1 MKEPLLLSAAMCRF
15 CRPLRIRLLVL
26 ALATVSSSAFAQA
39 MPTRLPAGP
48 LGATLTAF
56 ATERGIALSFDPA
69 LTEGLT
75 APSIE
80 GSMTDRE
87 GLERL
92 LSGSGLRLLA
102 RSNGSYTLLR
112 APAAS
117 SGIIPLSPLRIGAQ
131 RTFPYSEGVAL
142 DQAYIDAAPRGESDL
157 ATLLRINPSVQF
169 SDTARSSRNAGE
181 IRPADFSINGA
192 PFYQNLFLIDGI
204 SFNNDIDPVFNNAD
218 HYADVPSQSQGIAV
232 DTDLLEGVTVYDS
245 NVPVAFGNFTGGV
258 VDAQTRKAGDRLH
271 GKVWF
276 RMARSV
282 WNDIIIPEG
291 QEQDFEQSAT
301 SDFQPEFDK
310 FKFGARLEGRTKSGI
325 GLIGTVT
332 QTRSEIPL
340 RGYTSGDVS
349 SSDANS
355 KTQTRQNTATSL
367 SADWKSDSGIE
378 LGASITYAPTD
389 DRYFIQSA
397 KNSWFDLK
405 SGGPVVALRANVER
419 GAWTMRNTLS
429 YSDLE
434 SSRRSQVDYWKSWA
448 KSREFD
454 WGVNNSSR
462 EGSWGNV
469 DQHDRK
475 VGYQAQF
482 DREPVA
488 WGATEHNVQLGVSF
502 QHREANYERLND
514 HYNYLQPYATT
525 SCTSSNGTV
534 DTDSCSLSPVLTSV
548 TGTVVAGRGQYFRR
562 QTTYQ
567 AGEFKVS
574 GQAYAAWLQD
584 DVRLG
589 NVSLRGGVRLDQD
602 SIWDKNT
609 FSPRLAASWN
619 VFGDK
624 TTILTGGL
632 NRYYGRN
639 FFSYLLREGR
649 ERLTLVK
656 TRTSARTAWESIEG
670 TSAGSTNRLSDV
682 DIPYTNEWT
691 IGLDQRWKGLDLS
704 LKYVSRDN
712 RDEVLRQ
719 SVRSNDPSGAFTSSV
734 YEYVNNGRSR
744 SDVYTLSVSPENS
757 LVWGPSRTQVQFAF
771 DYTDTRRNYSNYQTS
786 WSDESDQLVLY
797 KGNRVWLY
805 DLPATDFA
813 RKWTA
818 RLSTQSRVDIGPG
831 ELLWSNFLR
840 YRDGFRDIVQRGSE
854 DVGGEVYDVY
864 RDVSYPRA
872 FTVDT
877 TLEYSFRLPSEQ
889 QLYVRVEAMNVLN
902 RINKVAGTTSSSS
915 YFEQGRSYW
924 LEAGYR
930 F

>member
-1 MKEPLLLSAAMCRF
+1 MRRF
-15 CRPLRIRLLVL
+15 CRPVRIRLLAL
-26 ALATVSSSAFAQA
+26 ALAATSSPAFAQA
-39 MPTRLPAGP
+39 TPARLPAGP

-56 ATERGIALSFDPA
+56 AAERGIALAFDPA
-69 LTEGLT
+69 LTDGLT
-75 APSIE
+75 APALQ
-80 GSMTDRE
+80 GRVTDRE

-92 LSGSGLRLLA
+92 LAGSGLRLLA

-112 APAAS
+112 APAAG
-117 SGIIPLSPLRIGAQ
+117 SGVVPLAPLRIGAQ
-131 RTFPYSEGVAL
+131 RTFPYSEGMAL
-142 DQAYIDAAPRGESDL
+142 DQAYLDAAPRGESDL

-204 SFNNDIDPVFNNAD
+204 SFNNDIDPVFNNPD

-245 NVPVAFGNFTGGV
+245 NVPAAYGNFTGGV
-258 VDAQTRKAGDRLH
+258 VDAQTRRAGDQLH

-282 WNDIIIPEG
+282 WNDIIVPEG
-291 QEQDFEQSAT
+291 QEQDFEQSA
-301 SDFQPEFDK
+301 SIDFQPEFDK
-310 FKFGARLEGRTKSGI
+310 FKLGVRLEGRTAGGI

-332 QTRSEIPL
+332 QTRSDIPL
-340 RGYTSGDVS
+340 RGYAAGEESA
-349 SSDANS
+349 SDANR
-355 KTQTRQNTATSL
+355 KTQTRQNTAASL
-367 SADWKSDSGIE
+367 SADWTSGGGIE
-378 LGASITYAPTD
+378 LGASLTYAPTD

-397 KNSWFDLK
+397 RHSWFDLK

-419 GAWTMRNTLS
+419 GAWAMRNTLS

-448 KSREFD
+448 RSREFD

-462 EGSWGNV
+462 EGSWGNI

-482 DREPVA
+482 DREPLA
-488 WGATEHNVQLGVSF
+488 WGASEHTLQLGMSL

-514 HYNYLQPYATT
+514 HYSYLQPYATT
-525 SCTSSNGTV
+525 SCTSSDGTV
-534 DTDSCSLSPVLTSV
+534 DTESCSLSPVLTSV
-548 TGTVVAGRGQYFRR
+548 SGTVVAGRGQYFRR

-574 GQAYAAWLQD
+574 GQAYGAWLQD
-584 DVRLG
+584 DARLG
-589 NVSLRGGVRLDQD
+589 PVSIRSGIRLDQD
-602 SIWDKNT
+602 SIWDRTT
-609 FSPRLAASWN
+609 FSPRLAASWD
-619 VFGDK
+619 VFDNK
-624 TTILTGGL
+624 RTLLTAGL

-639 FFSYLLREGR
+639 FFTYLLREGR

-656 TRTSARTAWESIEG
+656 TRTSARTAWESLQG
-670 TSAGSTNRLSDV
+670 TSAASTNRLSDV

-691 IGLDQRWKGLDLS
+691 VGLDQRWRGLDLS
-704 LKYVSRDN
+704 LKYVNRDN

-719 SVRSNDPSGAFTSSV
+719 SVRSDDASGAFTSNV

-744 SDVYTLSVSPENS
+744 SDVYTLSVTPENS
-757 LVWGPSRTQVQFAF
+757 VNWGPSRTQLQFAF
-771 DYTDTRRNYSNYQTS
+771 DYTDIRRNYSTYQTS
-786 WSDESDQLVLY
+786 WSEQSDQLVLY
-797 KGNRVWLY
+797 KGSRVWLY

-818 RLSTQSRVDIGPG
+818 RLSTQSHLDLGPG
-831 ELLWSNFLR
+831 ALVWSNFLR
-840 YRDGFRDIVQRGSE
+840 YRDGFRDIVQQGSE
-854 DVGGEVYDVY
+854 DVGGEVYPVY
-864 RDVSYPRA
+864 RDVRYPRA

-877 TLEYSFRLPSEQ
+877 SLEYSLRLPAQ
-889 QLYVRVEAMNVLN
+889 QHLYVRVEAMNVLN
-902 RINKVAGTTSSSS
+902 RINKIAGTTSSSS

>member
-1 MKEPLLLSAAMCRF
+1 MRRL
-15 CRPLRIRLLVL
+15 CRPVRIRLLAL
-26 ALATVSSSAFAQA
+26 ALAATSSPAFAQA
-39 MPTRLPAGP
+39 TPARLPAGP

-56 ATERGIALSFDPA
+56 AAERGIALAFDPA
-69 LTEGLT
+69 LTDGLT
-75 APSIE
+75 APALQ
-80 GSMTDRE
+80 GRVTDRE

-92 LSGSGLRLLA
+92 LAGSGLRLLA

-112 APAAS
+112 APAAG
-117 SGIIPLSPLRIGAQ
+117 SGVVPLAPLRIGAQ
-131 RTFPYSEGVAL
+131 RTFPYSEGMAL
-142 DQAYIDAAPRGESDL
+142 DQAYLDAAPRGESDL

-204 SFNNDIDPVFNNAD
+204 SFNNDIDPVFNNPD

-245 NVPVAFGNFTGGV
+245 NVPAAYGNFTGGV
-258 VDAQTRKAGDRLH
+258 VDAQTRRAGEQLH

-282 WNDIIIPEG
+282 WNDIIVPEG
-291 QEQDFEQSAT
+291 QEQDFEQSAS

-310 FKFGARLEGRTKSGI
+310 FKLGVRLEGRTAGGI

-332 QTRSEIPL
+332 QTRSDIPL
-340 RGYTSGDVS
+340 RGYAAGEESA
-349 SSDANS
+349 SDAN
-355 KTQTRQNTATSL
+355 R
-367 SADWKSDSGIE
+367 
-378 LGASITYAPTD
+378 
-389 DRYFIQSA
+389 
-397 KNSWFDLK
+397 
-405 SGGPVVALRANVER
+405 
-419 GAWTMRNTLS
+419 
-429 YSDLE
+429 
-434 SSRRSQVDYWKSWA
+434 
-448 KSREFD
+448 SREFD

-462 EGSWGNV
+462 EGSWGNI

-482 DREPVA
+482 DREPLA
-488 WGATEHNVQLGVSF
+488 WGASEHTLQLGMSL

-514 HYNYLQPYATT
+514 HYSYLQPYATT

-534 DTDSCSLSPVLTSV
+534 DTESCSLSPVLTSV
-548 TGTVVAGRGQYFRR
+548 SGTVVAGRGQYFRR

-574 GQAYAAWLQD
+574 GQAYGAWLQD
-584 DVRLG
+584 DARLG
-589 NVSLRGGVRLDQD
+589 PVSIRSGIRLDQD
-602 SIWDKNT
+602 SIWDRTT
-609 FSPRLAASWN
+609 FSPRLAASWD
-619 VFGDK
+619 VFDNK
-624 TTILTGGL
+624 RTLLTAGL

-639 FFSYLLREGR
+639 FFTYLLREGR

-656 TRTSARTAWESIEG
+656 TRTSARTAWESLQG
-670 TSAGSTNRLSDV
+670 TSAASTNRLSDV

-691 IGLDQRWKGLDLS
+691 VGLDQRWGGLDLS
-704 LKYVSRDN
+704 LKYVNRDN

-719 SVRSNDPSGAFTSSV
+719 SVRSDDASGAFTSNV

-744 SDVYTLSVSPENS
+744 SDVYTLSVTPENS
-757 LVWGPSRTQVQFAF
+757 VNWGPSRTQLQFAF
-771 DYTDTRRNYSNYQTS
+771 DYTDIRRNYSTYQTS
-786 WSDESDQLVLY
+786 WSEQSDQLVLY
-797 KGNRVWLY
+797 KGSRVWLY

-813 RKWTA
+813 RKWTV
-818 RLSTQSRVDIGPG
+818 RLSTQSHLDLGPG
-831 ELLWSNFLR
+831 ALVWSNFLR
-840 YRDGFRDIVQRGSE
+840 YRDGFRDIVQQGSE
-854 DVGGEVYDVY
+854 EVGGEVYPVY
-864 RDVSYPRA
+864 RDVRYPRA

-877 TLEYSFRLPSEQ
+877 TLEYSLRLPAQ
-889 QLYVRVEAMNVLN
+889 QHLYVRVEAMNVLN
-902 RINKVAGTTSSSS
+902 RINKIAGTTSSSS